1 MRRLI
6 AVLGVFVLLL
16 TVSVQP
22 EASEQELIKEP
33 EIIAVYSCP
42 AAQIITNDDSTKELA
57 DTVIYLY
64 NDLSYVQYVDH
75 DNRYEVYSEG
85 SFEVNFDW
93 SELDREEQIPQI
105 LTLNVQQ
112 IHDTDHQ
119 LKFTDATYD
128 IDLKKV
134 ADYCL
139 YPGNIRTDLKLVAAF
154 MQVDKQK
161 LVKQDGSEEYL
172 PTMWFYYD
180 DGSFQQYAIL
190 NEEEQVLFSSGEYS
204 VTNDEFMN
212 QSVLTIHRTKKY
224 QDGKGLSDYDS
235 THDYVIGELDFI
247 RIYPNESDGESVY

>member
-93 SELDREEQIPQI
+93 SEPDREEQI
-105 LTLNVQQ
+105 
-112 IHDTDHQ
+112 
-119 LKFTDATYD
+119 
-128 IDLKKV
+128 
-134 ADYCL
+134 
-139 YPGNIRTDLKLVAAF
+139 
-154 MQVDKQK
+154 
-161 LVKQDGSEEYL
+161 
-172 PTMWFYYD
+172 
-180 DGSFQQYAIL
+180 
-190 NEEEQVLFSSGEYS
+190 
-204 VTNDEFMN
+204 
-212 QSVLTIHRTKKY
+212 
-224 QDGKGLSDYDS
+224 
-235 THDYVIGELDFI
+235 
-247 RIYPNESDGESVY
+247 